1 MPTAYPTSVDT
12 AAEQPSPSATTD
24 LDGVGFE
31 HDIVHTSH
39 SGAII
44 AIETKLGSTDSN
56 AVANTVL
63 GGTGA
68 STSSW
73 TGSPTLS
80 GTVTASAFAGP
91 ITGAVTGNVTGDV
104 TGNVTGD
111 VTGDVTGA
119 VTGAASANLLLAGGT
134 MTGVIDH
141 NDLGITKPLL
151 KDYSETINV
160 IASSTATTEIDISL
174 GNVVDMTL
182 DNNPTLTFANP
193 APTGTG
199 GSFTLM
205 LRQDASGSRTVTW
218 PGTVRWAAATA
229 PTLTTTA
236 NRVDILTFVTMDEGT
251 KYYGLVAAQDFVG

>member
-1 MPTAYPTSVDT
+1 MPTQYPTSLDT
-12 AAEQPSPSATTD
+12 SAQQPSPSATTD
-24 LDGVGFE
+24 LDGVGYE

-56 AVANTVL
+56 AVADTVL

-68 STSSW
+68 STSAW

-80 GTVTASAFAGP
+80 GTVTATTFIGAVTGN
-91 ITGAVTGNVTGDV
+91 ITGNVTGDLTGNVTGNVTGDV
-104 TGNVTGD
+104 TGNVTGN
-111 VTGDVTGA
+111 
-119 VTGAASANLLLAGGT
+119 ASGNLLLSGGT
-134 MTGVIDH
+134 MAGVIDH
-141 NDLGITKPLL
+141 NDLGVTKPLL

-160 IASSTATTEIDISL
+160 IASSTATTDINVSL

-182 DNNPTLTFANP
+182 DNSPTLTFSGA

-199 GSFTLM
+199 GSFTLV

-218 PGTVRWAAATA
+218 PGSVRWSGGTA

-236 NRVDILTFVTMDEGT
+236 SKVDIITFVTMDEGT
-251 KYYGLVAAQDFVG
+251 KWYGFVAAQDFVG

>member
-1 MPTAYPTSVDT
+1 MPTAFPTSVDT
-12 AAEQPSPSATTD
+12 SAEQPSPSATTD
-24 LDGVGFE
+24 LDGVGYE

-56 AVANTVL
+56 AVADSVL

-91 ITGAVTGNVTGDV
+91 ITGAVTGDVIGDI
-104 TGNVTGD
+104 TGD
-111 VTGDVTGA
+111 VTGDVVGDLTGT
-119 VTGAASANLLLAGGT
+119 VTGAASLNLLLAGGT
-134 MTGVIDH
+134 MSGVIDH
-141 NDLGITKPLL
+141 DDKGVTKPLL

-160 IASSTATTEIDISL
+160 IPLSSALTEIDVSL

-182 DNNPTLTFANP
+182 DTSPTLTFVNP

-199 GSFTLM
+199 GSFTLI

-218 PGTVRWAAATA
+218 PGSVRWGGATA

-236 NRVDILTFVTMDEGT
+236 NKVDIITFVTMDEGT
-251 KYYGLVAAQDFVG
+251 KWYGFVAAQDFAG

>member
-1 MPTAYPTSVDT
+1 MPTAYPTTLDT
-12 AAEQPSPSATTD
+12 SAEQPSPSATTD
-24 LDGVGFE
+24 LDGPGYE

-56 AVANTVL
+56 AVADTVL

-68 STSSW
+68 STSAW

-80 GTVTASAFAGP
+80 GTVTATTFA
-91 ITGAVTGNVTGDV
+91 GAVTGNVTGDLTGNV

-111 VTGDVTGA
+111 LTGA
-119 VTGAASANLLLAGGT
+119 VTGAASDNLLLAGGT
-134 MTGVIDH
+134 MAGVIDH
-141 NDLGITKPLL
+141 NDLGVTKPLL

-160 IASSTATTEIDISL
+160 IAATSVTTAIDVSL

-182 DNNPTLTFANP
+182 DNSPTLTFTNP

-199 GSFTLM
+199 GSFTLV

-218 PGTVRWAAATA
+218 PGSVRWAGASA

-236 NRVDILTFVTMDEGT
+236 SRVDILTFVTMDEGT
-251 KYYGLVAAQDFVG
+251 KWYGFVAAQDFVG

>member
-1 MPTAYPTSVDT
+1 MPTAFPTSVDT
-12 AAEQPSPSATTD
+12 SAEQPSPSATTD
-24 LDGVGFE
+24 LDGVGYE
-31 HDIVHTSH
+31 HDVVHTSH

-56 AVANTVL
+56 AVADTVL

-68 STSSW
+68 STSAW

-80 GTVTASAFAGP
+80 GTVTASSFAGP
-91 ITGAVTGNVTGDV
+91 ITGAVTGDV
-104 TGNVTGD
+104 TGNVTGN

-119 VTGAASANLLLAGGT
+119 VTGAASDNLLLAGGT
-134 MTGVIDH
+134 MAGVIDH

-160 IASSTATTEIDISL
+160 IAATSVTTAIDVSL

-182 DNNPTLTFANP
+182 DNNPTLTFTNP

-199 GSFTLM
+199 GSFTLV

-218 PGTVRWAAATA
+218 PGSVRWAGATA

-236 NRVDILTFVTMDEGT
+236 SKVDIITFVTMDEGT
-251 KYYGLVAAQDFVG
+251 KWYGFVAAQDFVG

>member
-1 MPTAYPTSVDT
+1 MPTAYPTTLDT
-12 AAEQPSPSATTD
+12 SAEQPSPSATTD
-24 LDGVGFE
+24 LDGVGYE
-31 HDIVHTSH
+31 HDVVHTSH

-56 AVANTVL
+56 AVADTVL

-68 STSSW
+68 STSAW

-80 GTVTASAFAGP
+80 GTVTATTFIGAVTGN
-91 ITGAVTGNVTGDV
+91 ITGNVTGDLTGNVTGNVTGDV

-111 VTGDVTGA
+111 
-119 VTGAASANLLLAGGT
+119 ASGNLLLSGGT
-134 MTGVIDH
+134 MAGVIDH
-141 NDLGITKPLL
+141 NDLGVTKPLL

-160 IASSTATTEIDISL
+160 IASSTATTAIDVSL

-182 DNNPTLTFANP
+182 DNSPTLTFTNP

-218 PGTVRWAAATA
+218 PGSVRWAAATA

-236 NRVDILTFVTMDEGT
+236 SRVDIITFVTMDEGT
-251 KYYGLVAAQDFVG
+251 KWYGFVAAQDFVG

>member
-1 MPTAYPTSVDT
+1 MPTAFPTSVDT
-12 AAEQPSPSATTD
+12 SAEQPSPSATTD
-24 LDGVGFE
+24 LDGPGYE

-56 AVANTVL
+56 AVADTVL

-68 STSSW
+68 STSAW

-91 ITGAVTGNVTGDV
+91 ITGAVTGDV
-104 TGNVTGD
+104 TGNVTGNITGD
-111 VTGDVTGA
+111 LTGTVTGGA
-119 VTGAASANLLLAGGT
+119 SLNLPLAGGT
-134 MTGVIDH
+134 MAGVIDH
-141 NDLGITKPLL
+141 NDLGVTKPLF

-160 IASSTATTEIDISL
+160 IASSTATTAIDISL

-182 DNNPTLTFANP
+182 DNSPTLTFTNP

-218 PGTVRWAAATA
+218 PGSVRWAAATA

-236 NRVDILTFVTMDEGT
+236 SRVDILTFVTMDEGT
-251 KYYGLVAAQDFVG
+251 KYYGFVAAQDFVG

>member
-1 MPTAYPTSVDT
+1 MPTQYPTSLDT
-12 AAEQPSPSATTD
+12 SAQQPSPSATTD
-24 LDGVGFE
+24 LDGVGYE
-31 HDIVHTSH
+31 HDVVHTSH

-44 AIETKLGSTDSN
+44 AIETKLGATDSN
-56 AVANTVL
+56 AVADTVL

-68 STSSW
+68 STSAW

-80 GTVTASAFAGP
+80 GTVTATTFAGAV
-91 ITGAVTGNVTGDV
+91 TGNVTGDLTGNVTGNVTGDV
-104 TGNVTGD
+104 TGN
-111 VTGDVTGA
+111 
-119 VTGAASANLLLAGGT
+119 ASGNLLLSGGT
-134 MTGVIDH
+134 MAGVIDH
-141 NDLGITKPLL
+141 NDLGVTKPLL

-160 IASSTATTEIDISL
+160 IAATSVTTDIDVSL

-182 DNNPTLTFANP
+182 DNSPTLTFSNP

-218 PGTVRWAAATA
+218 PASVRWAGGTA

-236 NRVDILTFVTMDEGT
+236 SRVDIITFVTMDEGT
-251 KYYGLVAAQDFVG
+251 KWYGFVAAQDFVG

>member
-1 MPTAYPTSVDT
+1 MPTAYPTTLDT
-12 AAEQPSPSATTD
+12 SAEQPSPSATTD
-24 LDGVGFE
+24 LDGVGYE

-56 AVANTVL
+56 AVADTVL

-68 STSSW
+68 STSAW

-80 GTVTASAFAGP
+80 GTVTATTFIGAVTGN
-91 ITGAVTGNVTGDV
+91 ITGNVTGDLTGNVTGNVTGDV

-111 VTGDVTGA
+111 
-119 VTGAASANLLLAGGT
+119 ASGNLLLSGGT
-134 MTGVIDH
+134 MAGVIDH
-141 NDLGITKPLL
+141 NDLGVTKPLL

-160 IASSTATTEIDISL
+160 IAATSVTTDIDVSL

-182 DNNPTLTFANP
+182 DNSPTLTFTNP

-199 GSFTLM
+199 GTFTLM
-205 LRQDASGSRTVTW
+205 LRQDGSGSRTVTW
-218 PGTVRWAAATA
+218 PGSVRWAAATA

-236 NRVDILTFVTMDEGT
+236 SRVDILTFVTMDEGT
-251 KYYGLVAAQDFVG
+251 KWYGFVAAQDFVG

>member
-1 MPTAYPTSVDT
+1 MPTAFPTSVDT
-12 AAEQPSPSATTD
+12 SAEQPSPSATTD
-24 LDGVGFE
+24 LDGVGYE

-56 AVANTVL
+56 AVADSVL

-91 ITGAVTGNVTGDV
+91 ITGAVTGDVIGDI
-104 TGNVTGD
+104 TGD
-111 VTGDVTGA
+111 VTGDVVGDLTGT
-119 VTGAASANLLLAGGT
+119 VTGAASLNLLLAGGT
-134 MTGVIDH
+134 MSGVIDH
-141 NDLGITKPLL
+141 DDNGVTKPLL

-160 IASSTATTEIDISL
+160 IPLSSALTEIDVSL

-182 DNNPTLTFANP
+182 DTSPTLTFVNP

-199 GSFTLM
+199 GSFTLI

-218 PGTVRWAAATA
+218 PGSVRWGGATA

-236 NRVDILTFVTMDEGT
+236 NKVDIITFVTMDEGT
-251 KYYGLVAAQDFVG
+251 KWYGFVAAQDFAG

>member
-1 MPTAYPTSVDT
+1 MPTAYPTTLDT
-12 AAEQPSPSATTD
+12 SAEQPSPSATTD
-24 LDGVGFE
+24 LDGVGYE

-44 AIETKLGSTDSN
+44 AIETKLGSTDPN
-56 AVANTVL
+56 AVADTVL

-68 STSSW
+68 STSAW

-80 GTVTASAFAGP
+80 GTVTATTFA
-91 ITGAVTGNVTGDV
+91 GAVTGNVTGDLTGNV

-111 VTGDVTGA
+111 LTGA
-119 VTGAASANLLLAGGT
+119 VTGAASENLLLAGGT
-134 MTGVIDH
+134 MAGVIDH
-141 NDLGITKPLL
+141 NDLGVTKPLL

-160 IASSTATTEIDISL
+160 IASSTATTAIDVSL

-182 DNNPTLTFANP
+182 DNSPTLTFTNP

-205 LRQDASGSRTVTW
+205 LRQDGSGSRTVTW
-218 PGTVRWAAATA
+218 PGSVRWAAATA

-236 NRVDILTFVTMDEGT
+236 SRVDIITFVTMDEGT
-251 KYYGLVAAQDFVG
+251 KWYGFVAAQDFVG

>member
-1 MPTAYPTSVDT
+1 MPTAYPTSLDT
-12 AAEQPSPSATTD
+12 SAEQPSPSATTD
-24 LDGVGFE
+24 LDGVGYE

-56 AVANTVL
+56 AVADTVL

-68 STSSW
+68 STSAW

-80 GTVTASAFAGP
+80 GTVTATTFA
-91 ITGAVTGNVTGDV
+91 GAVTGNVTGDLTGNV

-111 VTGDVTGA
+111 LTGA
-119 VTGAASANLLLAGGT
+119 VTGAASDNLLLAGGT
-134 MTGVIDH
+134 MAGVIDH
-141 NDLGITKPLL
+141 NDLGVTKPLL

-160 IASSTATTEIDISL
+160 IAATTVTTDIDVSL

-182 DNNPTLTFANP
+182 DNSPTLTFSNP

-218 PGTVRWAAATA
+218 PGSVRWAAATA

-236 NRVDILTFVTMDEGT
+236 SRVDIITFVTMDEGT
-251 KYYGLVAAQDFVG
+251 KWYGFVAAQDFVG

>member
-1 MPTAYPTSVDT
+1 MPTAYPTSLDT
-12 AAEQPSPSATTD
+12 SAEQPSPSATTD
-24 LDGVGFE
+24 LDGPGYE

-56 AVANTVL
+56 AVADTVL

-68 STSSW
+68 STSAW

-80 GTVTASAFAGP
+80 GTVTATTFA
-91 ITGAVTGNVTGDV
+91 GAVTGNVTGDLTGNV

-111 VTGDVTGA
+111 LTGA
-119 VTGAASANLLLAGGT
+119 VTGAASDNLLLAGGT
-134 MTGVIDH
+134 MAGVIDH
-141 NDLGITKPLL
+141 NDLGVTKPLL

-160 IASSTATTEIDISL
+160 IAATSVTTDIDVSL

-182 DNNPTLTFANP
+182 DNSPTLTFTNP

-218 PGTVRWAAATA
+218 PGSVRWAAATA

-236 NRVDILTFVTMDEGT
+236 SRVDIITFVTMDEGT
-251 KYYGLVAAQDFVG
+251 KWYGFVAAQDFVG

>member
-56 AVANTVL
+56 AVADTVL

-68 STSSW
+68 STSAW

-111 VTGDVTGA
+111 VTGA

-134 MTGVIDH
+134 MAGVIDH
-141 NDLGITKPLL
+141 NDLGVTKPLL

-160 IASSTATTEIDISL
+160 IASSTATTAIDVSL

-182 DNNPTLTFANP
+182 DNSPTLTFTNP

-218 PGTVRWAAATA
+218 PGSVRWAAATA
-229 PTLTTTA
+229 PTLTTTSS
-236 NRVDILTFVTMDEGT
+236 RVDIITFVTMDEGT
-251 KYYGLVAAQDFVG
+251 KWYGFVAAQDFVG

>member
-1 MPTAYPTSVDT
+1 
-12 AAEQPSPSATTD
+12 

-91 ITGAVTGNVTGDV
+91 ITGAVTGNVTG
-104 TGNVTGD
+104 NVTGD
-111 VTGDVTGA
+111 ITGDLTGA
-119 VTGAASANLLLAGGT
+119 VTGAASDNLLLAGGT
-134 MTGVIDH
+134 MAGVIDH
-141 NDLGITKPLL
+141 NDLGVTKPLL
-151 KDYSETINV
+151 KDYSETINT
-160 IASSTATTEIDISL
+160 IASSTVLADIDIEL
-174 GNVVDMTL
+174 GNVIDMTL
-182 DNNPTLTFANP
+182 DNNPTLTFTNP
-193 APTGTG
+193 AVTGTG
-199 GSFTLM
+199 GSFSLI
-205 LRQDASGSRTVTW
+205 LRQDGSGSRTVTW
-218 PGTVRWAAATA
+218 PGVVKWAGGTA

-236 NRVDILTFVTMDEGT
+236 SRADIFTFVTVDEGAT
-251 KYYGLVAAQDFVG
+251 CWFGFVAGQDFY

>member
-1 MPTAYPTSVDT
+1 MPTQYPTSLDT
-12 AAEQPSPSATTD
+12 STQQPSPSATTD
-24 LDGVGFE
+24 LDGPGYE

-56 AVANTVL
+56 AVADTVL

-68 STSSW
+68 STSAW

-91 ITGAVTGNVTGDV
+91 ITGAVTGDV
-104 TGNVTGD
+104 TGNVTGNITGD
-111 VTGDVTGA
+111 LTGTVTGGA
-119 VTGAASANLLLAGGT
+119 SLNLPLAGGT
-134 MTGVIDH
+134 MSGVIDH
-141 NDLGITKPLL
+141 DDKGVTKPLL

-160 IASSTATTEIDISL
+160 IAATSVTSAIDVSL

-182 DNNPTLTFANP
+182 DNTPTLTFTNP

-199 GSFTLM
+199 GSFTLI

-218 PGTVRWAAATA
+218 PGSVRWAGGTA

-236 NRVDILTFVTMDEGT
+236 SKVDILTFVTMDEGT
-251 KYYGLVAAQDFVG
+251 KWYGFVAAQDFVG

>member
-1 MPTAYPTSVDT
+1 MPTQYPTSLDT
-12 AAEQPSPSATTD
+12 SAQQPSPSATTD
-24 LDGVGFE
+24 LDGVGYE
-31 HDIVHTSH
+31 HDVVHTSH

-56 AVANTVL
+56 AVADTVL

-68 STSSW
+68 STSAW

-80 GTVTASAFAGP
+80 GTVTATTFA
-91 ITGAVTGNVTGDV
+91 GAVTGNVTGDLTGNV

-111 VTGDVTGA
+111 LTGA
-119 VTGAASANLLLAGGT
+119 VTGAASDNLLLAGGT
-134 MTGVIDH
+134 MAGVIDH
-141 NDLGITKPLL
+141 NDLGVTKPLL

-160 IASSTATTEIDISL
+160 IAATSVTTDIDVSL

-182 DNNPTLTFANP
+182 DNSPTLTFSNP

-218 PGTVRWAAATA
+218 PASVRWAGGTA

-236 NRVDILTFVTMDEGT
+236 SRVDIITFVTMDEGT
-251 KYYGLVAAQDFVG
+251 KWYGFVAAQDFVG

>member
-1 MPTAYPTSVDT
+1 MPTAFPTSVDT
-12 AAEQPSPSATTD
+12 SAEQPSPSATTD
-24 LDGVGFE
+24 LDGVGYE
-31 HDIVHTSH
+31 HDVVHTSH

-56 AVANTVL
+56 AVADTVL

-80 GTVTASAFAGP
+80 GTVTASSFAGP
-91 ITGAVTGNVTGDV
+91 ITGAVTGDV
-104 TGNVTGD
+104 TGNVTGN

-119 VTGAASANLLLAGGT
+119 VTGAASDNLLLAGGT
-134 MTGVIDH
+134 MAGVIDH

-160 IASSTATTEIDISL
+160 IAATSVTTAIDVSL

-182 DNNPTLTFANP
+182 DNNPTLTFTNP

-199 GSFTLM
+199 GSFTLV

-218 PGTVRWAAATA
+218 PGSVRWAGATA

-236 NRVDILTFVTMDEGT
+236 SKVDIITFVTMDEGT
-251 KYYGLVAAQDFVG
+251 KWYGFVAAQDFVG

>member
-1 MPTAYPTSVDT
+1 MPTQYPTSVDT
-12 AAEQPSPSATTD
+12 SAQQPSPSATTD
-24 LDGVGFE
+24 LDGVGYE

-44 AIETKLGSTDSN
+44 AIETKLGATDSN
-56 AVANTVL
+56 AVADTVL

-68 STSSW
+68 STSAW

-80 GTVTASAFAGP
+80 GTVTATTFA
-91 ITGAVTGNVTGDV
+91 GAVTGNVTGDLTGNV

-111 VTGDVTGA
+111 LTGA
-119 VTGAASANLLLAGGT
+119 VTGAASDNLLLAGGT
-134 MTGVIDH
+134 MAGVIDH
-141 NDLGITKPLL
+141 NDLGVTKPLL

-160 IASSTATTEIDISL
+160 IASSTATTAIDVSL

-182 DNNPTLTFANP
+182 DNSPTLTFTNP

-205 LRQDASGSRTVTW
+205 LRQDGSGSRTVTW
-218 PGTVRWAAATA
+218 PGSVRWAAATA

-236 NRVDILTFVTMDEGT
+236 SRVDIITFVTMDEGT
-251 KYYGLVAAQDFVG
+251 KWYGFVAAQDFVG

>member
-1 MPTAYPTSVDT
+1 MPTAYPTSLDT
-12 AAEQPSPSATTD
+12 SAEQPSPSATTD
-24 LDGVGFE
+24 LDGVGYE
-31 HDIVHTSH
+31 HDVVHTSH

-56 AVANTVL
+56 AVADTVL

-68 STSSW
+68 STSAW

-80 GTVTASAFAGP
+80 GTVTATTFA
-91 ITGAVTGNVTGDV
+91 GAVTGNVTGDLTGNV

-111 VTGDVTGA
+111 LTGA
-119 VTGAASANLLLAGGT
+119 VTGAASDNLLLAGGT
-134 MTGVIDH
+134 MAGVIDH
-141 NDLGITKPLL
+141 NDLGVTKPLL

-160 IASSTATTEIDISL
+160 IAATSVTTDIDVSL

-182 DNNPTLTFANP
+182 DNSPTLTFSNP

-218 PGTVRWAAATA
+218 PASVRWAGGTA

-236 NRVDILTFVTMDEGT
+236 SRVDIITFVTMDEGT
-251 KYYGLVAAQDFVG
+251 KWYGFVAAQDFVG

>member
-1 MPTAYPTSVDT
+1 MPTQYPTSVDT
-12 AAEQPSPSATTD
+12 SAQQPSPSATTD
-24 LDGVGFE
+24 LDGVGYE
-31 HDIVHTSH
+31 HDVVHTSH

-44 AIETKLGSTDSN
+44 AIETKLGATDSN
-56 AVANTVL
+56 AVADTVL

-68 STSSW
+68 STSAW

-80 GTVTASAFAGP
+80 GTVTATTFA
-91 ITGAVTGNVTGDV
+91 GAVTGNVTGDLTGNV

-111 VTGDVTGA
+111 LTGA
-119 VTGAASANLLLAGGT
+119 VTGAASDNLLLAGGT
-134 MTGVIDH
+134 MAGVIDH
-141 NDLGITKPLL
+141 NDLGVTKPLL

-160 IASSTATTEIDISL
+160 IASSTATTAIDVSL

-182 DNNPTLTFANP
+182 DNSPTLTFTNP

-205 LRQDASGSRTVTW
+205 LRQDGSGSRTVTW
-218 PGTVRWAAATA
+218 PGSVRWAAATA

-236 NRVDILTFVTMDEGT
+236 SRVDIITFVTMDEGT
-251 KYYGLVAAQDFVG
+251 KWYGFVAAQDFVG